1 MNLISKISTEEWEA
15 RLYIEGELITLFAFS
30 LKELINQ
37 ARDYYCV
44 DLLKTL
50 N

>member
-30 LKELINQ
+30 LKELIQ
-37 ARDYYCV
+37 RAIDYYKI
-44 DLLKTL
+44 DLLQTL

>member
-30 LKELINQ
+30 LKELVQQ
-37 ARDYYCV
+37 ARDYYKI
-44 DLLKTL
+44 DLLNVL

>member
-15 RLYIEGELITLFAFS
+15 RLYIEGELITLFASS
-30 LKELINQ
+30 LKQLINKAQ
-37 ARDYYCV
+37 RRYNIN
-44 DLLKTL
+44 LIEQL

>member
-15 RLYIEGELITLFAFS
+15 RLYIEGELITLFASS

-37 ARDYYCV
+37 ARRYYNI
-44 DLLKTL
+44 DLLEQL